1 MRQGA
6 GEAPKASGGAVL
18 GLVSLKTPQGCSTQ
32 PGDLS
37 CRGAVEGHPARSR
50 RVAGAVP

>member
-6 GEAPKASGGAVL
+6 GEAPKGSGGAVS
-18 GLVSLKTPQGCSTQ
+18 GMMSLKTPQGCSTQ

-37 CRGAVEGHPARSR
+37 RRGTVEGHPARSR